1 MPFCF
6 RRLGFLR
13 PGEYFGEYSCLL
25 GQERSA
31 TVVAS
36 TYLELY
42 SLSRADL
49 EAVLQQWPELAEQ
62 FEAMGE
68 TAFLRAAPGCAHI
81 AWHQQ
86 LASAVPEPCCPACW
100 RLSPACN
107 SCDNGCQPT

>member
-1 MPFCF
+1 VSFCF

-36 TYLELY
+36 SYVELY

-68 TAFLRAAPGCAHI
+68 ATFLGAVPGCAHI

-86 LASAVPEPCCPACW
+86 LVSAVLEPRCAAY
-100 RLSPACN
+100 L
-107 SCDNGCQPT
+107 GG